1 MKNLMFVLVALL
13 GCFGADTATACDKQ
27 FVVAAPLVAQYSAP
41 FVAAPFVAAPVVQYS
56 APVVAPFVVQQPFL
70 LQQRV
75 VAAPVVVKQRVVAQP
90 VQRQVVRQ
98 RTVIRR

>member
-1 MKNLMFVLVALL
+1 MKNLMLALVAML
-13 GCFGADTATACDKQ
+13 GCFGVDTATACDKQ
-27 FVVAAPLVAQYSAP
+27 FVVAAPFVAQYS
-41 FVAAPFVAAPVVQYS
+41 APFVAAPVVQYS
-56 APVVAPFVVQQPFL
+56 APVVSPFVVQQPFL

-75 VAAPVVVKQRVVAQP
+75 VAAPVVVRQRVVAPP